1 MPVLDIQA
9 KDLREMLKTNPE
21 KVEVIDVREDYEYEE
36 LHIKG
41 SKLIP
46 MGELFGRLNEIDW
59 TKDVVFICRSGSRSK
74 MMASL
79 LGAQGKDIKNLRYG
93 IFECQENGG
102 GEFLE

>member
-1 MPVLDIQA
+1 MPVQDIQA
-9 KDLREMLKTNPE
+9 EDLRKMIKENPE
-21 KVEVIDVREDYEYEE
+21 KLEIIDVREPYEYEE
-36 LHIKG
+36 MHIKG

-46 MGELFGRLNEIDW
+46 MGELFGRMDEIDW
-59 TKDVVFICRSGSRSK
+59 AKEVVFICRSGSRSK

-93 IFECQENGG
+93 ILECQENGK

>member
-1 MPVLDIQA
+1 MPVTDIQA
-9 KDLREMLKTNPE
+9 KDLREMLRTKRDQ
-21 KVEVIDVREDYEYEE
+21 VEVIDVREEDEYEE

-46 MGELFGRLNEIDW
+46 MGELFQRVDEIDW
-59 TKDVVFICRSGSRSK
+59 NKEVVFICRSGSRSK

-93 IFECQENGG
+93 IFECQEDGK

>member
-9 KDLREMLKTNPE
+9 KDLREMLKTNRD
-21 KVEVIDVREDYEYEE
+21 KVEVIDVREEDEYEE

-46 MGELFGRLNEIDW
+46 MGELFGRIDDIDW
-59 TKDVVFICRSGSRSK
+59 TKEVVFICRSGSRSK